1 MEVEEIV
8 QLKEA
13 LVARDSGRMAKYDE
27 IMDAV
32 GGDYDSRRMEG
43 FWSTYEALTGRHIP
57 TDRRL
62 YEFKLNIFPSI
73 IDAKRGLLGT
83 VPSITCP
90 SKDATDEAKA
100 LAEKLEDVLTSFW
113 QYSHIGKRM
122 NQLGYWNPT
131 LGTTI
136 GVIWPDVANKRPK
149 LLFQSPYNFYPVIKD
164 VDGYELS
171 KAMFITSYPGAQAD
185 AMYPGYD
192 LKKCDKVEFIQ
203 YYDDKKILT
212 IADGREVVQ
221 DIDAKWGFVPIVI
234 IPNISFGEG
243 PWGDSDVEW
252 AIPIQEELN
261 YRMTL
266 ENAILEET
274 IMQPLAIEGGDNLP
288 DEIPMGPRDA
298 IPVQPGGRVY
308 RVTPVQVPY
317 QYLQAK
323 DSLFK
328 LLDRVLDAPDVLR
341 SQFEGSVLT
350 GRGVSSLMGPLQSR
364 LAMRGNEIYP
374 AMAELN
380 KMAMKMWAKMWPRE
394 TTVYYQDK
402 GATVTRSFS
411 PKEFGG
417 WYENVVY
424 VDVASYYDAQSRF
437 ITILQAVQN
446 RLMSRKTAMKFIPG
460 VENVVEENEAID
472 SELKKD
478 QELAMASQGFAEANV
493 QPDMGQQ
500 GATNANLAKGY
511 SGETPPMEPVG
522 GFEPPEQMVANLG
535 QEQELGEEGLGFLEL
550 VVQVFES
557 ITKLKGRVWLAG
569 YVVMDPQYSP
579 QSENWNGIEVY
590 LENPQD
596 KATIAN
602 ALRNEFTE
610 LHGNITF
617 HVGRPSKEEPSLV
630 VADPNADEIPMVG
643 EEEMETEGGAAPGE
657 AGGEDMEKMM
667 QAMMGGMT

>member
-1 MEVEEIV
+1 MKDVGAILA
-8 QLKEA
+8 LKAA
-13 LVARDSGRMAKYDE
+13 LVARDATRIHRYDE

-43 FWSTYEALTGRHIP
+43 FWERWAEMTTRHVP
-57 TDRRL
+57 HDRRQ
-62 YEFKLNIFPSI
+62 YEFQLNIFPSI

-83 VPSITCP
+83 IPSITCP
-90 SKDATDEAKA
+90 AKDNTEEAKA
-100 LAEKLEDVLTSFW
+100 MAEKLEDVLYSFW
-113 QYSHIGKRM
+113 HFSHIGKRM

-131 LGTTI
+131 LGSTI
-136 GVIWPDVANKRPK
+136 GVVWPDMVAKRPK
-149 LLFQSPYNFYPVIKD
+149 LLFQSPYDFYPVIKD
-164 VDGYELS
+164 VDGYDLS
-171 KAMFITSYPGAQAD
+171 QGMFVTKYLGAQAD
-185 AMYPGYD
+185 AMYPGNGFKD
-192 LKKCDKVEFIQ
+192 EKEVEFVQ
-203 YYDDKKILT
+203 YFDAENIVTLGGDKI
-212 IADGREVVQ
+212 VQ
-221 DIDAKWGFVPIVI
+221 EIDNRWGFVPIVI

-243 PWGDSDVEW
+243 PWGDSDIEW

-274 IMQPLAIEGGDNLP
+274 IMQPLAVEGGDNLP
-288 DEIPMGPRDA
+288 DDIPMGPRDV
-298 IPVQPGGRVY
+298 IPVIPGGKVY
-308 RVTPVQVPY
+308 RVGSVQVPY

-323 DSLFK
+323 ESLFK

-394 TTVYYQDK
+394 TTVYHQDK
-402 GATVTRSFS
+402 GASITRTFKPS
-411 PKEFGG
+411 EFGG
-417 WYENVVY
+417 WYENIVY

-460 VENVVEENEAID
+460 VENVVEEDANID
-472 SELKKD
+472 AELKKD
-478 QELAMASQGFAEANV
+478 QELAMASQQFAEANV

-500 GATNANLAKGY
+500 GATNANLSKGY

-522 GFEPPEQMVANLG
+522 GFEPPEQAVAALG
-535 QEQELGEEGLGFLEL
+535 GEQEMGEEGLNFLEL
-550 VVQVFES
+550 VVEVFES

-569 YVVMDPQYSP
+569 YIVMDPQYSP

-602 ALRNEFTE
+602 ALRNEFPE

-617 HVGRPSKEEPSLV
+617 HVGPPSKEEPSLP
-630 VADPNADEIPMVG
+630 VADPNADEIPMMG
-643 EEEMETEGGAAPGE
+643 MEEM
-657 AGGEDMEKMM
+657 GGEV
-667 QAMMGGMT
+667 GGEMPQENVGGG

>member
-1 MEVEEIV
+1 MDVTDIV
-8 QLKEA
+8 DLKTSLE
-13 LVARDSGRMAKYDE
+13 ARDSSRKNRYDE

-32 GGDYDSRRMEG
+32 GGDYDSRRMDG
-43 FWSTYEALTGRHIP
+43 FWERWEAMTTRNIP

-83 VPSITCP
+83 IPSISCP
-90 SKDATDEAKA
+90 PKDNTPEARA
-100 LAEKLEDVLTSFW
+100 LSEKLEDVLMSFW
-113 QYSHIGKRM
+113 HFSHIGKRM

-136 GVIWPDVANKRPK
+136 GVVWPDMVNKRPK
-149 LLFQSPYNFYPVIKD
+149 LLFQSPYDFYPVVKD

-171 KAMFITSYPGAQAD
+171 QAIFVTKYKGAQAD
-185 AMYPGYD
+185 AMYPGYG
-192 LKKCDKVEFIQ
+192 LKESNEVEFIQ
-203 YYDDKKILT
+203 YFDKDRICT
-212 IADGREVVQ
+212 IADSKHVVQ
-221 DIDAKWGFVPIVI
+221 DITNKCGFVPIVI

-243 PWGDSDVEW
+243 PWGDSDIEW
-252 AIPIQEELN
+252 AIPIQDELN

-274 IMQPLAIEGGDNLP
+274 IMQPLAIEAGDNLP
-288 DEIPMGPRDA
+288 DDIPMGPRDA
-298 IPVQPGGRVY
+298 IPVQPGGKVY
-308 RVTPVQVPY
+308 RVAPVQVPY

-380 KMAMKMWAKMWPRE
+380 KMAMKMWAKMFPKE
-394 TTVYYQDK
+394 TTVYHQDK
-402 GATVTRSFS
+402 GSSVTRTFKPS
-411 PKEFGG
+411 EFGG
-417 WYENVVY
+417 WYENIVY

-460 VENVVEENEAID
+460 VENVVEEDQNIND
-472 SELKKD
+472 ELKKD
-478 QELAMASQGFAEANV
+478 QELAQASQGFAEANV

-500 GATNANLAKGY
+500 GATNANLSKGY
-511 SGETPPMEPVG
+511 SGETPPMEPIG
-522 GFEPPEQMVANLG
+522 GFEPPEQAVAALG
-535 QEQELGEEGLGFLEL
+535 GEMELGEEGLGFLEM
-550 VVQVFES
+550 VVQVFEG
-557 ITKLKGRVWLAG
+557 IPKLKGRVWLAG
-569 YVVMDPQYSP
+569 YIVMDPQYSP

-602 ALRNEFTE
+602 SLRNEFPE

-617 HVGRPSKEEPSLV
+617 HVGRPSKEEPSIP
-630 VADPNADEIPMVG
+630 VADPNADEIPMMG
-643 EEEMETEGGAAPGE
+643 MEE
-657 AGGEDMEKMM
+657 
-667 QAMMGGMT
+667 MMGGEPGAVQESGSEAEVQNPL